1 MKRDPGIHITKSTFK
16 EIYKEVFEK
25 NASDMDINY
34 FFELARGQAIDH
46 RSVLV
51 KTKKS
56 EKVVTQRVGSNLSDT
71 NLVSDII
78 YATRVKMKHIG
89 ATKIK
94 QSDNTWKFVKD
105 LVPVIKE
112 FCQRYNLTFRE
123 GSIRFIEIGLSMLAK
138 KSKRANYSY
147 CAKWM
152 LDHASW
158 IDDEYNSSSQIK
170 NDSNPEI
177 TREIHDYYQ
186 TTVLSMTGIREDYK
200 SNPATYTHFINV
212 REICD
217 EMGLD
222 PEIWIDAQFAAL
234 SFCNGIPRVEDLD
247 SDKAKQRVIN
257 YVSQHDIKPKTKQ
270 ISTSIWDSFKK

>member
-1 MKRDPGIHITKSTFK
+1 MKREPGIHITKSVFK
-16 EIYKEVFEK
+16 EIYQEVYGVIPNEV
-25 NASDMDINY
+25 DIAY
-34 FFELARGQAIDH
+34 FFELARGYAIDH

-56 EKVVTQRVGSNLSDT
+56 EKIISKRIGSSLGDANL
-71 NLVSDII
+71 LSDII

-105 LVPVIKE
+105 LVPVVNE
-112 FCQRYNLTFRE
+112 FCNRYNLSPRE
-123 GSIRFIEIGLSMLAK
+123 GYIKFVEIGLGMLSK
-138 KSKRANYSY
+138 NKRANYNY

-152 LDHASW
+152 LDRASL
-158 IDDEYNSSSQIK
+158 IDEEYSSYSQVK
-170 NDSNPEI
+170 NDSDPEI
-177 TREIHDYYQ
+177 TRMIHDYYQ
-186 TTVLSMTGIREDYK
+186 NNVLSMTGIREDYK
-200 SNPATYTHFINV
+200 NNPATYSHFIKV

-222 PEIWIDAQFAAL
+222 PEVWVDAQFAAL
-234 SFCNGIPRVEDLD
+234 SFCNGIPKVEDLD
-247 SDKAKQRVIN
+247 SYKAKQRVIN

-270 ISTSIWDSFKK
+270 ISNDTWASFKD

>member
-1 MKRDPGIHITKSTFK
+1 MKREPGIHITKSVFK
-16 EIYKEVFEK
+16 EIYQEVYGVSPK
-25 NASDMDINY
+25 DADISY
-34 FFELARGQAIDH
+34 FFELARGYATDH

-56 EKVVTQRVGSNLSDT
+56 EKVISQRIGSSLGEANL
-71 NLVSDII
+71 LSDII

-105 LVPVIKE
+105 LVPVVKE
-112 FCQRYNLTFRE
+112 FCDRHDLPIRE
-123 GSIRFIEIGLSMLAK
+123 GFIKYVEIGLSLLSKA
-138 KSKRANYSY
+138 KRANYNY

-158 IDDEYNSSSQIK
+158 IEDEYLSSSQVK
-170 NDSNPEI
+170 NDSDPEI
-177 TREIHDYYQ
+177 TRMIHDYYQ
-186 TTVLSMTGIREDYK
+186 SNILSMTGIREDYK
-200 SNPATYTHFINV
+200 SNHVIYSHFIRV

-222 PEIWIDAQFAAL
+222 PEVWIDAQFAAL
-234 SFCNGIPRVEDLD
+234 SFCNGIPKVEDLD

-270 ISTSIWDSFKK
+270 ISTSIWDSFKE

>member
-1 MKRDPGIHITKSTFK
+1 MKREPGIHITKSVFK
-16 EIYKEVFEK
+16 EIYQEVYGVSPK
-25 NASDMDINY
+25 DTDIAY
-34 FFELARGQAIDH
+34 FFELARGYAIDY

-56 EKVVTQRVGSNLSDT
+56 EKIISKRIGSSLGDANL
-71 NLVSDII
+71 LSDII

-105 LVPVIKE
+105 LVPVVNE
-112 FCQRYNLTFRE
+112 FCNRYNLSPRE
-123 GSIRFIEIGLSMLAK
+123 GYIKFVEIGLGMLSK
-138 KSKRANYSY
+138 NKRANYNY

-152 LDHASW
+152 LDRASL
-158 IDDEYNSSSQIK
+158 IDEEYSSYSQVK
-170 NDSNPEI
+170 NDSDPEI
-177 TREIHDYYQ
+177 TRMIHDYYQ
-186 TTVLSMTGIREDYK
+186 NNVLSMTGIREDYK
-200 SNPATYTHFINV
+200 NNPATYSHFIKV

-222 PEIWIDAQFAAL
+222 PEVWVDAQFAAL
-234 SFCNGIPRVEDLD
+234 SFCNGIPKVEDLD

-270 ISTSIWDSFKK
+270 ISNDTWASFKD